1 MNTRLICADG
11 AVDTSIDTQTIR
23 AGGSVD
29 AAPSPTGADTP
40 ITCTL
45 CPRACRLRAGATGF
59 CRARRN
65 EGGTIR
71 AINYGRLT
79 ALALDPIEKKPL
91 YHFYPNR
98 QILSVGSFGCNL
110 ACPFCQNAGIAAAD
124 ERIETEN
131 VMPAQLAAL
140 ADELRHQPR
149 GNIGVAFTY
158 NEPLVG
164 YEYIMDTAPLLHAAG
179 LKVVLVTNGMICTEP
194 LTRLLPHVD
203 AMNIDLKAWHTD
215 TYRQL
220 GGDLAAVKSTIA
232 TAVTHG
238 VHVEVTTL
246 VVPGISDRAEDMD
259 EEAHWLSSLSPDL
272 PLHISRYFPRHRMSA
287 PPTPIADIDRLTA
300 IARRHLRHVHR
311 GNC

>member
-1 MNTRLICADG
+1 MRADG
-11 AVDTSIDTQTIR
+11 SAEAAADTRRIHTDR
-23 AGGSVD
+23 SVD
-29 AAPSPTGADTP
+29 AAASPTGADAP

-45 CPRACRLRAGATGF
+45 CPHACRLRAGATGF
-59 CRARRN
+59 CRARAN
-65 EGGTIR
+65 VGGTIR

-91 YHFYPNR
+91 YHFYPNSN
-98 QILSVGSFGCNL
+98 ILSVGSFGCNL
-110 ACPFCQNAGIAAAD
+110 ACRFCQNAGIAAAD
-124 ERIETEN
+124 AHIETEN
-131 VMPAQLAAL
+131 VTPAQLAAL
-140 ADELRHQPR
+140 AEELRHQPR

-158 NEPLVG
+158 NEPLVS

-194 LTRLLPHVD
+194 LARLLPHID
-203 AMNIDLKAWHTD
+203 AMNIDLKAWRTD
-215 TYRQL
+215 TYRRL

-232 TAVTHG
+232 NAVAHG

-246 VVPGISDRAEDMD
+246 VVPGISDRTEDMD
-259 EEAHWLSSLSPDL
+259 EEAQWLAALSPDL

>member
-1 MNTRLICADG
+1 MDVRGMRADG
-11 AVDTSIDTQTIR
+11 AAEAAADTRRIHTDR
-23 AGGSVD
+23 SVD
-29 AAPSPTGADTP
+29 AAASPTGADAP

-45 CPRACRLRAGATGF
+45 CPHACRLRAGATGF
-59 CRARRN
+59 CRARAN
-65 EGGTIR
+65 VGGTIR

-91 YHFYPNR
+91 YHFYPNSN
-98 QILSVGSFGCNL
+98 ILSVGSFGCNL
-110 ACPFCQNAGIAAAD
+110 ACRFCQNAGIAAAD
-124 ERIETEN
+124 AHIETEN
-131 VMPAQLAAL
+131 VTPAQLAAL
-140 ADELRHQPR
+140 AEELRHQPR

-158 NEPLVG
+158 NEPLVS

-194 LTRLLPHVD
+194 LARLLPHID
-203 AMNIDLKAWHTD
+203 AMNIDLKAWRTD
-215 TYRQL
+215 TYRRL

-232 TAVTHG
+232 NAVAHG

-246 VVPGISDRAEDMD
+246 VVPGISDRTEDMD
-259 EEAHWLSSLSPDL
+259 EEAQWLAALSPDL

>member
-1 MNTRLICADG
+1 MDVRGMRADG
-11 AVDTSIDTQTIR
+11 AAEAAADTRRIHTDR
-23 AGGSVD
+23 SVD
-29 AAPSPTGADTP
+29 AAASPTGADAP

-45 CPRACRLRAGATGF
+45 CPHACRLRAGATGF
-59 CRARRN
+59 CRARAN
-65 EGGTIR
+65 VGGTIR

-91 YHFYPNR
+91 YHFYPNS

-110 ACPFCQNAGIAAAD
+110 ACAFCQNAGIAAAD
-124 ERIETEN
+124 GHIETEN
-131 VMPAQLAAL
+131 VTPAQLAAL

-179 LKVVLVTNGMICTEP
+179 LEVVLVTNGMICTEP

-203 AMNIDLKAWHTD
+203 AMNIDLKAWRTD

-220 GGDLAAVKSTIA
+220 GGDLEAVKGTIA
-232 TAVTHG
+232 RAVAHG

-246 VVPGISDRAEDMD
+246 VVPTMNDSTEDMD
-259 EEAHWLSSLSPDL
+259 EEAQWLAALSPDL